1 MAQAVSTVGRSKGF
15 DSLPSTFLRSSQI
28 SLQSAPRPT
37 QKARAPT
44 VFPVTPRRK
53 RRSTK
58 PNGFTADAGGRIRNG
73 PPTVQ
78 TRLRQLGREKGALSN
93 CFSAKNHSPNPVS
106 RKTPK
111 EAGRQSKDDRRLCL
125 SHRCR
130 NRCSTLPN
138 RAGSLNGPEVGLQ
151 RLPAARKERQ
161 EWRPRDSHGMQ
172 GGSGRWRG
180 IAPDP
185 ALASASVSA
194 VFSLHSLQFGRALA
208 SLNWN
213 VTLLGLQSRTS
224 VSSLFLLERGRT
236 REGSLLCAP
245 APVSAYSRSPGTLRT
260 ALGDLVEVT
269 GSYQDHS
276 TYQAVHP
283 TTY

>member
-1 MAQAVSTVGRSKGF
+1 M
-15 DSLPSTFLRSSQI
+15 
-28 SLQSAPRPT
+28 
-37 QKARAPT
+37 
-44 VFPVTPRRK
+44 
-53 RRSTK
+53 
-58 PNGFTADAGGRIRNG
+58 
-73 PPTVQ
+73 Q

-93 CFSAKNHSPNPVS
+93 CFSVKNHSPNPVS
-106 RKTPK
+106 PPPKTPK
-111 EAGRQSKDDRRLCL
+111 EGGRESKDDRRLCL
-125 SHRCR
+125 SHRQR
-130 NRCSTLPN
+130 SRCSTLPN
-138 RAGSLNGPEVGLQ
+138 RAGSLNGRKWGYRDFRQLGWGKEGTSGMATK
-151 RLPAARKERQ
+151 RLARYARRF
-161 EWRPRDSHGMQ
+161 WAVAGDRSW
-172 GGSGRWRG
+172 SG
-180 IAPDP
+180 
-185 ALASASVSA
+185 ASVHSVSP

-208 SLNWN
+208 SLNWK
-213 VTLLGLQSRTS
+213 VTLLGLQSRAS